1 MRGLPEKLKKDALR
15 RELYLLFST
24 YGPVLDIVTLKTMK
38 MRGQAHIVFRDIQ
51 SATMA
56 MRACADMDF
65 HGKNLV
71 RINCHSVHTSAH
83 DLLANRQFSTAEV
96 KAKRLPSSMVPSS
109 SLLLISRPLLHP
121 PKNRR
126 K

>member
-1 MRGLPEKLKKDALR
+1 MYSHGSFRLYVRGLPEKLKKDALR

-56 MRACADMDF
+56 MRACADMEF
-65 HGKNLV
+65 HGKSLV
-71 RINCHSVHTSAH
+71 CIIP
-83 DLLANRQFSTAEV
+83 
-96 KAKRLPSSMVPSS
+96 KRRVCT
-109 SLLLISRPLLHP
+109 RVV
-121 PKNRR
+121 RTY
-126 K
+126 